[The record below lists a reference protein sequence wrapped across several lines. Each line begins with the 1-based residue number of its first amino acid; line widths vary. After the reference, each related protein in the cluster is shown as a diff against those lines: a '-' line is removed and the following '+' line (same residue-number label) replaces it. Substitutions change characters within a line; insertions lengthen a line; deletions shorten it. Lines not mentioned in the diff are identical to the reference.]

1 MFFGIVNPKPSRKD
15 RSTSYKYDIIISAY
29 RRIVLKILKS
39 VDYETS
45 DLLQFAF

>member
-29 RRIVLKILKS
+29 RRIVL
-39 VDYETS
+39 
-45 DLLQFAF
+45 